1 MANLGL
7 FQYPLKFLLLFAIQQ
22 ESQSKPR
29 RNWFPN
35 DNKVYPAPGRKAVQ
49 VWDFFLELIF
59 LLQYFQSGWVHVC
72 AVLNCKHCSM
82 YLSTLCL
89 KQRQCNCNAL
99 VLIGCTHWLAAFLS
113 LFYPLSLT
121 VASEQSPSLV
131 MFFVEFHC
139 GQFQCLCFLFACFIL
154 VTKKASSPHEGTCII
169 HAKLHQGEGGVRTV
183 VVSIRIGSQSENGH
197 LQAPSTPL
205 ANILTPP

>member
-1 MANLGL
+1 MRFPQISDHIIWL
-7 FQYPLKFLLLFAIQQ
+7 FLCITF
-22 ESQSKPR
+22 SSK
-29 RNWFPN
+29 
-35 DNKVYPAPGRKAVQ
+35 D
-49 VWDFFLELIF
+49 
-59 LLQYFQSGWVHVC
+59 WVHIC
-72 AVLNCKHCSM
+72 ATLDCMHCTM
-82 YLSTLCL
+82 NLSTLCL

-113 LFYPLSLT
+113 LFSPLSLT
-121 VASEQSPSLV
+121 VAREQSRSLV

-139 GQFQCLCFLFACFIL
+139 GQFQCLCFLFACFFL

>member
-1 MANLGL
+1 M
-7 FQYPLKFLLLFAIQQ
+7 
-22 ESQSKPR
+22 
-29 RNWFPN
+29 
-35 DNKVYPAPGRKAVQ
+35 
-49 VWDFFLELIF
+49 
-59 LLQYFQSGWVHVC
+59 
-72 AVLNCKHCSM
+72 HCTM
-82 YLSTLCL
+82 NLSTLCL
-89 KQRQCNCNAL
+89 KQGQSNCNAP

-121 VASEQSPSLV
+121 AAREQSRSLV
-131 MFFVEFHC
+131 MFFAKSLLGPC
-139 GQFQCLCFLFACFIL
+139 QCLCFLFACFIL

-197 LQAPSTPL
+197 LQAPNTPL

>member
-1 MANLGL
+1 MRQNYPGGGSVQRLTPVSAPWVALPAKIWAHKNAKFRNVNMFVVFRSCLGLANLGL

-49 VWDFFLELIF
+49 VWDFFLKLIF

-99 VLIGCTHWLAAFLS
+99 VLIGCTH
-113 LFYPLSLT
+113 
-121 VASEQSPSLV
+121 
-131 MFFVEFHC
+131 
-139 GQFQCLCFLFACFIL
+139 
-154 VTKKASSPHEGTCII
+154 
-169 HAKLHQGEGGVRTV
+169 
-183 VVSIRIGSQSENGH
+183 
-197 LQAPSTPL
+197 
-205 ANILTPP
+205 